1 MKKDKYKKA
10 DTTKKKKYVSSDFV
24 EYPDIIPF
32 TSFSPISIEC
42 PPQDFDLHCPPQF
55 IPKRIPNPPTERDQE
70 SLPLPKKSKI
80 RKNNITQKKDILFHF
95 SSKELPSSKNII
107 PDFDVV
113 KPIKTQALV
122 STDGVRQVIQY
133 RQPKIIELLTPHLK
147 STTTT
152 STLQT
157 NQHDDISFPPT
168 HISLSFN
175 EKPLEYEKYVNYLF
189 HSVMAPSHQIDD
201 FDIGLAKPPLRNQK
215 GPQPPLPTVP
225 PITNISLLDST
236 LSSYEKLNLDPN
248 HCNIYDTD
256 FEATFYQIQ
265 RDNKSRYIT
274 NASHLSL
281 LEGEFIVVECIDRIP
296 IIRPLIGMSAQLN
309 VIIDAKE
316 NIHLEQKHPYD
327 KRIPVTQIT
336 STSIQPFIAPI
347 PKDIF
352 VLQLSSSVSTSAIS
366 PHKSR
371 TTDFILVPNVEKQ
384 MDRQESLYLLPMP
397 ELTYLSTSPESTVI
411 IPRPKFRKI
420 ESYLN
425 QFYED
430 PLPSAEELCK
440 ARSIVEG
447 ILDLASKNIERI
459 SPPATTLAIMEKL
472 SSFPPRMRALVGQYI
487 RNLRETPWI
496 RSNVITRARLGLT
509 KSVAEIINV
518 DTHKNENFAL
528 KNDQQNQNN
537 SEKNKKNNER
547 KKMLMESKEKLR
559 SELADSFENNLMFI
573 QSNTENENDMMMDL
587 TFMDEDD
594 DENWNEILDDLE
606 LDDVK
611 KMENDPVIS
620 KTKINWDALGLGNL
634 PKRKVMK
641 VIDYQLVDE
650 KVVSSVRWIRN
661 QNEIRDNLKK
671 KSRSRRYQAPKSED

>member
-168 HISLSFN
+168 HVSLSFN

>member
-147 STTTT
+147 STATT

-168 HISLSFN
+168 HVSLSFN